1 MKGRWSKGRDFQVIR
16 KISTRDLMCSMV
28 NKINTAGHYT

>member
-1 MKGRWSKGRDFQVIR
+1 MKVVKGTDSQVIR
-16 KISTRDLMCSMV
+16 KISTRDLMRSMV